1 MIRVVT
7 DIDAL
12 GFTPDKNQT
21 DKSVQIFEERQYT
34 TADFDRNLVLTKRT
48 QFVAKRVW
56 EYLQGTDPMAKT
68 IVFCD
73 DQPHAERM
81 RQELVK
87 LIPEAASNRR
97 YVVRITSDDTEGKAQ
112 LSYFIDND
120 EPYPVIATTSKLLST
135 SVDARDAVSLS
146 CLTRRLSTH

>member
-1 MIRVVT
+1 
-7 DIDAL
+7 
-12 GFTPDKNQT
+12 
-21 DKSVQIFEERQYT
+21 
-34 TADFDRNLVLTKRT
+34 
-48 QFVAKRVW
+48 
-56 EYLQGTDPMAKT
+56 MAKT

-97 YVVRITSDDTEGKAQ
+97 YVVRITGDDKQGKGQ

-120 EPYPVIATTSKLLST
+120 EPYPPRSNLPFSKLMHTFLKG
-135 SVDARDAVSLS
+135 
-146 CLTRRLSTH
+146 THRGCRSRSS